1 LALPVSTP
9 QNEESAARDS
19 GVCDTPKLKET
30 NMKCRDVMTE
40 NPICCLPED
49 SVGQAARVM
58 RRERVGSVPVV
69 IDELK
74 KELIGVIT
82 DRDLAYK
89 VVGESRDAIRTRV
102 YDVMTAAVAAC
113 RDDDDVITAL
123 LAMEEHQVRC
133 IPVMDH
139 SGRLVGMIS
148 ESDVAVRVPPTM
160 QLVRDLGQAA

>member
-1 LALPVSTP
+1 M
-9 QNEESAARDS
+9 R
-19 GVCDTPKLKET
+19 
-30 NMKCRDVMTE
+30 E
-40 NPICCLPED
+40 NPICCLPDD

-58 RRERVGSVPVV
+58 RRERVGSIPVV
-69 IDELK
+69 TDDLR

-89 VVGESRDAIRTRV
+89 VVGESRDSIRTQV
-102 YDVMTAAVAAC
+102 YDVMTAAAVAC

-123 LAMEEHQVRC
+123 LAMDEHQVRC
-133 IPVMDH
+133 IPVMDY

-148 ESDVAVRVPPTM
+148 EGDVAVRMPPTM